1 MPGPE
6 GGLFGRVGCMGL
18 RGCAGVDG
26 CEGANGGCGATFIEG
41 CPGILIDGCPG
52 IFIEGCPGILIEGCA
67 GIVDGSPMPP
77 NGSCMGVFMGICMFW
92 LKAGRLPN
100 EDGIGIGV
108 GV

>member
-26 CEGANGGCGATFIEG
+26 CEGEKGEGCEEGKGEGCEGENDGCEGANGGCGATF
-41 CPGILIDGCPG
+41 
-52 IFIEGCPGILIEGCA
+52 IEGCA